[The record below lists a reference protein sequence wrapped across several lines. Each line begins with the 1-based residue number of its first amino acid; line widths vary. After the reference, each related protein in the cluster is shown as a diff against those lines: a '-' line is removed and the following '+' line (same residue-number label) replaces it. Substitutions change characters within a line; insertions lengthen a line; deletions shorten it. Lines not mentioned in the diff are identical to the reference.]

1 MERKQI
7 LNQLKQRFNKVVQ
20 NPVNAVCLD
29 NPDSLLVSDHGL
41 VGVFLPTTEEYKNTD
56 HLLRRL
62 WLSRMV
68 YSGQMMPLV
77 IIDGEKLEELNLD
90 VLGNSFGNM
99 MPYESIDDTVNF
111 INRRVDNVKG
121 LSQKVRQDAFL
132 NYYYIME
139 YLRSREVK
147 PMEQLDDAWL
157 YGESIPV
164 RSWSRDMN
172 TYIRNTVVD
181 DNQNQIVFRKKN
193 TQSFRD
199 AMNSVLTYS
208 MLRKYDYNR
217 HSLYLNRWD
226 DDQFLSVN
234 TDYDI
239 WNDSSSYSGL
249 YLRTLAFYGIL
260 PMNVGYE
267 EEYNIERSMYVDFI
281 HSKRN
286 NNG

>member
-1 MERKQI
+1 MERKHI

-29 NPDSLLVSDHGL
+29 NPDSLLVCDHGL

-77 IIDGEKLEELNLD
+77 IIDGEKLDELNLD

-99 MPYESIDDTVNF
+99 MSYESIDDTVNF
-111 INRRVDNVKG
+111 INKRVDNVKG

-132 NYYYIME
+132 NYYYILE

-147 PMEQLDDAWL
+147 PMEQFDDAWL

-164 RSWSRDMN
+164 RSWSRDMK
-172 TYIRNTVVD
+172 TCIRNTVVD
-181 DNQNQIVFRKKN
+181 DNQNQVVYRKKN

-239 WNDSSSYSGL
+239 WNDNSSYSGL

-260 PMNVGYE
+260 PMNVGHE
-267 EEYNIERSMYVDFI
+267 EEYNVERSMYVDFI

>member
-29 NPDSLLVSDHGL
+29 NPDSLLVCDHGL

-77 IIDGEKLEELNLD
+77 IIDGEKWDELNLD

-99 MPYESIDDTVNF
+99 MPFESIDDTVNF

-132 NYYYIME
+132 NYYYILE

-164 RSWSRDMN
+164 RSWSREMH

-181 DNQNQIVFRKKN
+181 DNQNQVVYRKKN

-260 PMNVGYE
+260 PMNVGHE
-267 EEYNIERSMYVDFI
+267 EEYNVERSMYVDFI